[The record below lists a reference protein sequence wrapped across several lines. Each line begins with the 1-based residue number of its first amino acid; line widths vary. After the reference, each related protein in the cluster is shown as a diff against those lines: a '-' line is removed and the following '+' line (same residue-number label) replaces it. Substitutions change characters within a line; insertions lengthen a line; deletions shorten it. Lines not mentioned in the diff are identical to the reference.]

1 MALAGKPSSTGLI
14 HISQSEFQALFTFV
28 KKNYGVNLEK
38 KQTLIEGRMTN
49 YLRDKGIE
57 SFQQYLDI
65 LFKDSSGQEATNL
78 INRLTTNYSYF
89 MREPEHY
96 EFLKK
101 VVLPQLVQ
109 THSRDHDLRIWS
121 AGCSAGQEAYTTAM
135 VIDEF
140 FGMQKAQWDAT
151 FLATDISKNVLD
163 KATQGIYE
171 GENLKDIPP
180 AWKNK
185 YFVKT
190 GPDLYQVNERIR
202 SQVVFRTLNLMEP
215 FSFRKPMDLIFCRNV
230 MIYFDADTKR
240 RLVDKFYDSMAE
252 GGYFLIGHS
261 ETIDR
266 SVSRFRYLKPAIY
279 QRGGR

>member
-1 MALAGKPSSTGLI
+1 M
-14 HISQSEFQALFTFV
+14 
-28 KKNYGVNLEK
+28 
-38 KQTLIEGRMTN
+38 
-49 YLRDKGIE
+49 
-57 SFQQYLDI
+57 
-65 LFKDSSGQEATNL
+65 
-78 INRLTTNYSYF
+78 
-89 MREPEHY
+89 
-96 EFLKK
+96 
-101 VVLPQLVQ
+101 
-109 THSRDHDLRIWS
+109 
-121 AGCSAGQEAYTTAM
+121 
-135 VIDEF
+135 
-140 FGMQKAQWDAT
+140 
-151 FLATDISKNVLD
+151 
-163 KATQGIYE
+163 
-171 GENLKDIPP
+171 KDIPP

>member
-96 EFLKK
+96 EFLNK
-101 VVLPQLVQ
+101 VVLPQ
-109 THSRDHDLRIWS
+109 
-121 AGCSAGQEAYTTAM
+121 
-135 VIDEF
+135 
-140 FGMQKAQWDAT
+140 
-151 FLATDISKNVLD
+151 
-163 KATQGIYE
+163 
-171 GENLKDIPP
+171 
-180 AWKNK
+180 
-185 YFVKT
+185 
-190 GPDLYQVNERIR
+190 
-202 SQVVFRTLNLMEP
+202 
-215 FSFRKPMDLIFCRNV
+215 
-230 MIYFDADTKR
+230 
-240 RLVDKFYDSMAE
+240 
-252 GGYFLIGHS
+252 
-261 ETIDR
+261 
-266 SVSRFRYLKPAIY
+266 
-279 QRGGR
+279 

>member
-1 MALAGKPSSTGLI
+1 MAAGNSAMGLI
-14 HISQSEFQALFTFV
+14 RITPKEFQDLYTFV
-28 KKNYGVNLEK
+28 KSNYGVNLEN

-49 YLRDKGIE
+49 YLRDKGIS
-57 SFQQYLDI
+57 SFGQYLDV
-65 LFKDSSGQEATNL
+65 LRRDKSGQEATNL

-96 EFLKK
+96 DFLKK
-101 VVLPQLVQ
+101 IILPQLVQ
-109 THSRDHDLRIWS
+109 THAHDRDLRIWS

-140 FGMQKAQWDAT
+140 FGSQKAQWDAT
-151 FLATDISKNVLD
+151 ILATDISQNVLD

-180 AWKNK
+180 EWKTK

-190 GPDLYQVNERIR
+190 GPDLYQVSEKIR
-202 SQVVFRTLNLMEP
+202 SQVIFRPLNLMEP

-230 MIYFDADTKR
+230 MIYFDAQTKV
-240 RLVDKFYDSMAE
+240 RLVDKFYNVMAE

-266 SVSRFRYLKPAIY
+266 GASSFRYLKPAIY

>member
-1 MALAGKPSSTGLI
+1 MALGNNASGLI
-14 HISQSEFQALFTFV
+14 RITPKEFQDLYTYV
-28 KKNYGVNLEK
+28 KTHYGVNLEN

-49 YLRDKGIE
+49 YLRDKGIT
-57 SFQQYLDI
+57 SFNQYLDV
-65 LFKDSSGQEATNL
+65 LRRDRSGEEATNL

-96 EFLKK
+96 DFLKK
-101 VVLPQLVQ
+101 VILPQLVQ
-109 THSRDHDLRIWS
+109 THSHDHDLRIWS

-140 FGMQKAQWDAT
+140 FGPQKAQWDAT
-151 FLATDISKNVLD
+151 ILATDISQNVLD

-180 AWKNK
+180 AWKTK
-185 YFVKT
+185 YFTKT
-190 GPDLYQVNERIR
+190 GPDLYQVNSKIR
-202 SQVVFRTLNLMEP
+202 SQVIFRTLNLMEP

-230 MIYFDADTKR
+230 MIYFDAPTKN
-240 RLVDKFYDSMAE
+240 RLVEKYYDCLAD
-252 GGYFLIGHS
+252 GGYLLIGHS

-266 SVSRFRYLKPAIY
+266 SASRFRYVKPAIY
-279 QRGGR
+279 QRGGK

>member
-1 MALAGKPSSTGLI
+1 MALEGKQTSTGLI
-14 HISQSEFQALFTFV
+14 HITESEFQSLHSFV

-38 KQTLIEGRMTN
+38 KKTLIEGRMTN
-49 YLRDKGIE
+49 YLRDKGIR
-57 SFQQYLDI
+57 SFQEYLNI

-101 VVLPQLVQ
+101 TVLPQLVQ
-109 THSRDHDLRIWS
+109 THARDKDLRIWS

-135 VIDEF
+135 VIDEY
-140 FGMQKAQWDAT
+140 FGMQKSQWDAT
-151 FLATDISKNVLD
+151 ILATDISKNVLD

-171 GENLKDIPP
+171 GENLKDVPQT
-180 AWKNK
+180 WLKK
-185 YFVKT
+185 YFVKV
-190 GPDLYQVNERIR
+190 GPDLYQVNEHIR

-240 RLVDKFYDSMAE
+240 RLVEKFYNSMAD

-279 QRGGR
+279 QKGGR